1 MADGVLVQLTG
12 ITKNYPGVAAL
23 RGVDFDLRAGEVHCL
38 VGENG
43 AGKSTLMRTLTG
55 AEQPD
60 QGAIT
65 IDGVSSNGNTPS
77 EAHRLGVSAI
87 YQETD
92 LVPELTVA
100 QNMFLGHELR
110 NRAGLLDRAAM
121 RGRAR
126 EVLDQLNVSLS
137 VDARVSELTAA
148 NAQLVQIAKA
158 LSRHCKILIMDEPSA
173 VLSDHELESLF
184 EIVAELRS
192 RGLGIIY
199 ISHRLEELLR
209 IGDRVTVMRD
219 GLWVET
225 VDVQDT
231 TIPDIVRAMV
241 GRSLE
246 EEYSKATTARDE
258 IALSVRNLSAHNHF
272 TDISFDVR
280 RGEVVG
286 IAGLVGAGRSSLL
299 SCIFGAL
306 RSDAG
311 EIFVDGAELHA
322 RSPRAAIDR
331 GIGLVPEDRRGA
343 GLVTSRSVEENLTLP
358 SIDGLSRGPALK
370 PKTLREVTNRY
381 IKDLRIKTPS
391 ATQPVR
397 LLSGGNQQKVV
408 LAKWL
413 ARDVSVLLLDEPTVG
428 VDVGAKS
435 EIYALIHE
443 LAAAGM
449 CIVMVSS
456 DLPEVLG
463 MSDRVLVMSE
473 GRMKAELSREQATQ
487 EEIMRYAVPS
497 SAAIAS

>member
-1 MADGVLVQLTG
+1 MSDGVLVQMTG
-12 ITKNYPGVAAL
+12 ITKKYPGVAAL
-23 RGVDFDLRAGEVHCL
+23 RGVDFDVRAGEVHCL

-65 IDGVSSNGNTPS
+65 IDGFSSNGNTPS

-92 LVPELTVA
+92 LVPDLTVA

-110 NRAGLLDRAAM
+110 NRAGLLDRAGM
-121 RGRAR
+121 RRRAR
-126 EVLDQLNVSLS
+126 DVLDQLNVSLS

-158 LSRHCKILIMDEPSA
+158 LSRRCKVLIMDEPSA

-184 EIVAELRS
+184 QIVADLRS

-219 GLWVET
+219 GLWVQT
-225 VDVQDT
+225 RDVQDT

-246 EEYSKATTARDE
+246 EEYSRVTTARDE

-272 TDISFDVR
+272 TDVSFDVR
-280 RGEVVG
+280 RGEIVG

-299 SCIFGAL
+299 NCIFGAIG
-306 RSDAG
+306 SDAG
-311 EIFVDGAELHA
+311 QVVLDGAPLHA
-322 RSPRAAIDR
+322 KGPRAAIDR
-331 GIGLVPEDRRGA
+331 GIGLVPEDRRGS
-343 GLVTSRSVEENLTLP
+343 GLITSRSVEENLTLP
-358 SIDGLSRGPALK
+358 SIDELSQGAALK

-381 IKDLRIKTPS
+381 IQELRIKTPS
-391 ATQPVR
+391 GAQPVR

-449 CIVMVSS
+449 SIVMVSS

-463 MSDRVLVMSE
+463 MSDRILVMSE
-473 GRMKAELSREQATQ
+473 GRLTAELSREEATQ